1 MGYYSHG
8 IEFKKFVLKIY
19 TDIISAIKIKN
30 FYMTFLENTK
40 IILITK
46 KWKKSAAFLTHYLK
60 KIDYVERLKYRI
72 IFSSKS

>member
-40 IILITK
+40 NIIMFNYK
-46 KWKKSAAFLTHYLK
+46 KMKKKSAAFLTHNSDPI
-60 KIDYVERLKYRI
+60 ID
-72 IFSSKS
+72 